1 VHSLYGSGFFL
12 HDLQE
17 HFADND
23 DLVISEIIKREQ
35 IYDTIKDFL
44 GKGR

>member
-1 VHSLYGSGFFL
+1 MVRVILPTILRRYFGP
-12 HDLQE
+12 
-17 HFADND
+17 NN
-23 DLVISEIIKREQ
+23 DLVVSEIPHREG